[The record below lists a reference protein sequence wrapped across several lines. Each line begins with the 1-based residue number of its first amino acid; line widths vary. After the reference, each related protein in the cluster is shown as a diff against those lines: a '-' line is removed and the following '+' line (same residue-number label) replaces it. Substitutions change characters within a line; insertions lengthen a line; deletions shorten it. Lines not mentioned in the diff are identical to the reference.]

1 MTSTTLAAPVAQP
14 DETALVAF
22 CQRLIQTPSV
32 TGGEGAVAELVRE
45 TMLALGFHRAWIDR
59 SGSVVGEIRGGSPG
73 PSVLFDGHIDTVDV
87 ADGPAWTQPP
97 FGGVIKDGRIYGR
110 GASDMKCALAAMI
123 YGLAPLAVRSAGL
136 HGSVFVT
143 GTVCEETFE
152 GQALGR
158 VVEELKPDFV
168 VIGEASAL
176 ALKRGQR
183 GRAEVE
189 VTVTGKAAHSSNPA
203 VGRNAVYLMM
213 DLVGRMLRAPLPED
227 PFLGRGLLELTDIIS
242 TPYPGASVVPHR
254 CRATFDRRTLP
265 GESEIDVLEPLRR
278 CVHDCQEADPQFEAV
293 VRIAEASQR
302 CYTGDEVAGRRFFP
316 AWVLAE
322 DHPLVA
328 GALAGLRGAG
338 LDPAVTRYDF
348 CTNGSYSAGVA
359 GIPTIGFG
367 PGAEDGAHVVDE
379 NIELDQVRRAAAGY
393 QAIAWQLLRA

>member
-1 MTSTTLAAPVAQP
+1 MDMTLTAPVARP
-14 DETALVAF
+14 DDAALVAF
-22 CQRLIQTPSV
+22 CQRLVQTPSV
-32 TGGEGAVAELVRE
+32 TGNEGAVAELVRE

-59 SGSVVGEIRGGSPG
+59 SGSVVGEIRGAAPG
-73 PSVLFDGHIDTVDV
+73 PSVLFDGHLDTVEV
-87 ADGPAWTQPP
+87 ADLHAWTQPP
-97 FGGVIKDGRIYGR
+97 FGGVVKDGRIYGR
-110 GASDMKCALAAMI
+110 GSCDMKCALAAMVH
-123 YGLAPLAVRSAGL
+123 GLAPLAAMAAGL
-136 HGSVFVT
+136 RGSVFVS

-158 VVEELKPDFV
+158 VVEELRPDAV

-189 VTVTGKAAHSSNPA
+189 VTVTGKAAHSSNPS

-213 DLVGRMLRAPLPED
+213 ELVGRMLKAPLPED

-242 TPYPGASVVPHR
+242 APYPGASVVPHQ
-254 CRATFDRRTLP
+254 CRATFDRRTLA
-265 GESEIDVLEPLRR
+265 GESEADVLEPLRR
-278 CVHDCQEADPQFEAV
+278 CVRDCQAADPRFEAV

-302 CYTGDEVAGRRFFP
+302 CYTGDVVAGRRFFP

-328 GALAGLRGAG
+328 GALAGLRGTG
-338 LDPAVTRYDF
+338 LDPAVTKYDF
-348 CTNGSYSAGVA
+348 CTNGSWSAGVA

-379 NIELDQVRRAAAGY
+379 SIELDQVRRAAVGY
-393 QAIAWQLLRA
+393 QAIAWRLLGA